1 MTLPTGKSAT
11 LETVT
16 QEVID
21 LVRAEAGPVDLS
33 ADSTLQGGG
42 LDSLRVLSLLFKIER
57 RYDIVLDEDD
67 GDDGDDLNTIGD
79 LAALVVRRIQERS

>member
-1 MTLPTGKSAT
+1 V
-11 LETVT
+11 ETVT

-42 LDSLRVLSLLFKIER
+42 LDSLKVLSLLFKIER
-57 RYDIVLDEDD
+57 RYDIVLDE
-67 GDDGDDLNTIGD
+67 DDGDDLNTIGD

>member
-1 MTLPTGKSAT
+1 MTLPTGGSAA

-33 ADSTLQGGG
+33 ADSPLQGGG
-42 LDSLRVLSLLFKIER
+42 LDSLKVLSLLFKIER
-57 RYDIVLDEDD
+57 RYDIILDE
-67 GDDGDDLNTIGD
+67 DDGDDLNTIGD
-79 LAALVVRRIQERS
+79 LAAFVVRRIQERS

>member
-1 MTLPTGKSAT
+1 MTTLPTGKCAT
-11 LETVT
+11 FEAVT
-16 QEVID
+16 QEIID

-42 LDSLRVLSLLFKIER
+42 LDSLKVLSLLFKIER
-57 RYDIVLDEDD
+57 RYDIVLDE
-67 GDDGDDLNTIGD
+67 DDGDDLNTIGD

>member
-1 MTLPTGKSAT
+1 MTLPTGGSAA

-42 LDSLRVLSLLFKIER
+42 LDSLKVLSLLFKIER
-57 RYDIVLDEDD
+57 RYDIILDE
-67 GDDGDDLNTIGD
+67 DDGDDLNTIGD
-79 LAALVVRRIQERS
+79 LAAFVVRRIQERS

>member
-1 MTLPTGKSAT
+1 MTLPTGRSAT
-11 LETVT
+11 VETVT

-42 LDSLRVLSLLFKIER
+42 LDSLKVLSLLFKIER
-57 RYDIVLDEDD
+57 RYDIVLDE
-67 GDDGDDLNTIGD
+67 DDGDDLNTIGD